1 LTTVYER
8 YHLPIV
14 VTENGVANSADSLR
28 PRFIICHLEAT
39 LKAIEKG
46 ADVRGYLHWALID
59 NYEWAMGYSMKFGV
73 AKVDFETKKRYLW
86 PSALVFREIAR
97 PRLINPSI

>member
-1 LTTVYER
+1 
-8 YHLPIV
+8 
-14 VTENGVANSADSLR
+14 
-28 PRFIICHLEAT
+28 
-39 LKAIEKG
+39 
-46 ADVRGYLHWALID
+46 
-59 NYEWAMGYSMKFGV
+59 MGYSMKFGV